1 LAPKVV
7 PGSDVLS
14 IFVAKIVFL
23 TFGLDFQLIFNE
35 KWMKTMMHF
44 FRAPRTF
51 FQTGE
56 PLNLCTGAVF

>member
-1 LAPKVV
+1 M

-14 IFVAKIVFL
+14 IFAAEIVFL
-23 TFGLDFQLIFNE
+23 DLGLDFQLIFNE
-35 KWMKTMMHF
+35 KSETKSMRF
-44 FRAPRTF
+44 FRAARFF